1 MKEITGILFFLVLFS
16 CTNNEVKKDVFD
28 QPIIENKDKMKFEE
42 RVKREIE
49 AKLNIPATEK
59 YTLKIQKEHLNSD
72 EKEDAIITVNR
83 LEFAISE
90 AKKEKNSRREEY
102 GFLGNFNYFLYYDGK
117 LDKISIPMNIGSSAK
132 TPLKVRFENIQ
143 SDIYKDVIIDYRI
156 RNSAFRNYYKL
167 ESSSLILVFQWKLY
181 DMIGTDNYEAN
192 YLQLQPGSYSLAR
205 DIVVYKGKIK
215 NYSKNI
221 NDIYTYEPEIEKDG
235 AELYHFFF
243 DPKTY
248 KYSIPKK

>member
-1 MKEITGILFFLVLFS
+1 MKEITCVLLFLALFS
-16 CTNNEVKKDVFD
+16 CTNTEEKKDVFD
-28 QPIIENKDKMKFEE
+28 QPIIENKNKMQFEE

-59 YTLKIQKEHLNSD
+59 YTLKIYKEHLNSD
-72 EKEDAIITVNR
+72 EKEDAIITINR

-90 AKKEKNSRREEY
+90 SKKNNSKLAEY
-102 GFLGNFNYFLYYDGK
+102 GYMGNYNQFFFYDGK

-132 TPLKVRFENIQ
+132 SPLKLTFENIQ

-181 DMIGTDNYEAN
+181 DMIGTDQYEAN
-192 YLQLQPGSYSLAR
+192 YLEYQSGTKSLAR
-205 DIVVYKGKIK
+205 DIIVYKGKIK
-215 NYSKNI
+215 NYNKNI
-221 NDIYTYEPEIEKDG
+221 ADIYSYEPTIEKG
-235 AELYHFFF
+235 GEELYRFFF

-248 KYSIPKK
+248 KYMTPKK